1 MAGDLKGLTVTIGGN
16 TTGLGKALDAIK
28 TKTSGA
34 TKELKQID
42 RLLKMDPGNTDLLA
56 QKQTVLA
63 SKIAATKE
71 KLEVLKQAQE
81 QAAQAFAEGKISE
94 SDYRK
99 IERDVIAAQQ
109 ELRKLEQDAE
119 KTGEALNSSGKKGA
133 EGAKKTAEAEKDV
146 GNEAKTAEGKVSS
159 FGDVLKGTLAAQ
171 VIVNGARAI
180 ARGIKSIFTGVSE
193 SAQGLGELSD
203 NAEKVAMSAET
214 LQSWQYAAKMVGFEN
229 EQLVKTMEKQQKA
242 FSNAK
247 TGSQSLIDSYAAIG
261 VDISKIN
268 RSEDAFEVTISA
280 LAECHDETLRN
291 AIANDIF
298 GKSYADL
305 APLLNMGADGISKM
319 RQEAY
324 DLGLVV
330 SNDAVAAG
338 DEFADTIDTIG
349 MQVDTAKAKLVS
361 GMVPAL
367 QQYSK
372 ALEKSLSSDKTQ
384 KQLEKTGEAIGELSA
399 KALGVASKALPILG
413 DTFAFVTQNGKE
425 LAVAAAAAVVA
436 IKGFSIVSKAK
447 YLVAGLTASIRG
459 LNAAI
464 ASNPIGAALT
474 AVAALISML
483 AALKIAADEAREE
496 QDALA
501 ESFRNAADSA
511 AESQRKRAEAAQSIQ
526 GEFDHYRDLV
536 SELDSIVDAN
546 GRVKEGY
553 EDRAAYITGELSGA
567 TDTEIEIIDGTIQK
581 YDELAASIDAV
592 LMKKQAEAY
601 LSANQGNYDSAKA
614 EISSMETDEDG
625 NYAAGSQ
632 AAAEQTRQ
640 TYNRA
645 KQLQAE
651 LDVLRNSYNQVEADF
666 TNGLISEAEA
676 TAKKN
681 DIFMQISNKMTEI
694 SAELGTDLG
703 LEEFDQYVADTKQI
717 ADDAAYAYDQNK
729 AIIEQ
734 YEGVQSAVWADDAEA
749 IGAAIETASNAQ
761 MTAANATLSSLEMQ
775 RDAAIEEYNQY
786 LEWSQQEGSSV
797 TGEEVAAKREA
808 AVQATLE
815 TYKKMIADSDNYT
828 QEELDSAKNNLEN
841 QLTELT
847 GKSQDEIAKMI
858 QETEADAR
866 QAGEHYVN
874 GVVAGVSGNS
884 DSAYRAGYNL
894 GKDLDQGFRDGTEVA
909 SPSKVARRSAAWYP
923 IGAALGIDD
932 EADKPVNAAKRMA
945 ERINNAMSGGM
956 SVPVLDFG
964 AWGGNLN
971 RYQQTTISGL
981 PTDLSGI
988 FDRLERIRASVDR
1001 IDPCINMDGQ
1011 RVSGM
1016 IAGYTDADLG
1026 RRAAAAE
1033 RGKLA

>member
-16 TTGLGKALDAIK
+16 TTELGKALDSIK
-28 TKTSGA
+28 TKTADAS
-34 TKELKQID
+34 KELTQIN

-133 EGAKKTAEAEKDV
+133 EGAKKTADAERDV
-146 GNEAKTAEGKVSS
+146 GNEAKAAEGKVSS
-159 FGDVLKGTLAAQ
+159 FGDVLKGTLAASA
-171 VIVNGARAI
+171 IINGAKAI
-180 ARGIKSIFTGVSE
+180 ARGIKSIFTGVGE
-193 SAQGLGELSD
+193 SAQALGELSD
-203 NAEKVAMSAET
+203 NSEKVAMSAET

-268 RSEDAFEVTISA
+268 RSEDAFEVTINA

-338 DEFADTIDTIG
+338 DELADTFDTIG
-349 MQVDTAKAKLVS
+349 MQVDTAKAKLVA

-367 QQYSK
+367 QTYSK
-372 ALEKSLSSDKTQ
+372 ELEKSLSSEKTQ
-384 KQLEKTGEAIGELSA
+384 KQLEKTGKAIGELSA

-425 LAVAAAAAVVA
+425 LAVAAAAAAVA
-436 IKGFSIVSKAK
+436 IKGFSIASKAK
-447 YLVAGLTASIRG
+447 SLVAGLTASVRG

-474 AVAALISML
+474 AVAALISIL
-483 AALKIAADEAREE
+483 ATFKIAADEARKE

-511 AESQRKRAEAAQSIQ
+511 TESQRKRAEAAQSIQ

-553 EDRAAYITGELSGA
+553 EDRAAYIAGELSNA
-567 TDTEIEIIDGTIQK
+567 TGTEIDLIDGTIQK
-581 YDELAASIDAV
+581 YAELAASIDAV

-601 LSANQGNYDSAKA
+601 LSSNQGNYDSAK
-614 EISSMETDEDG
+614 ESVNSMEMDDAG
-625 NYAAGSQ
+625 NYAVGSQ

-640 TYNRA
+640 NFNKA
-645 KQLQAE
+645 KELLGQLKQLHQE
-651 LDVLRNSYNQVEADF
+651 YDQVSVDLA
-666 TNGLISEAEA
+666 NGLISEADANNKLIDLANQMQEIGNQLGGSADVDKAEA
-676 TAKKN
+676 YIAQQKK
-681 DIFMQISNKMTEI
+681 
-694 SAELGTDLG
+694 
-703 LEEFDQYVADTKQI
+703 I

-775 RDAAIEEYNQY
+775 RDAAIDEYNQY

-815 TYKKMIADSDNYT
+815 TYKKMIADSDQYT
-828 QEELDSAKNNLEN
+828 QEELDTAKQNLEN

-847 GKSQDEIAKMI
+847 GQTQDEIAKMI
-858 QETEADAR
+858 QKTEADAR
-866 QAGEHYVN
+866 QAGGNYVS
-874 GVVAGVSGNS
+874 GVVEGVSRNS
-884 DSAYRAGYNL
+884 HSAYRAGYNL
-894 GKDLDQGFRDGTEVA
+894 GKDLDQGFRDGTEIN

-923 IGAALGIDD
+923 IGTALGIDD

-945 ERINNAMSGGM
+945 ERINNVMSGGM

-1016 IAGYTDADLG
+1016 LAGYTDADLG

>member
-1 MAGDLKGLTVTIGGN
+1 
-16 TTGLGKALDAIK
+16 
-28 TKTSGA
+28 
-34 TKELKQID
+34 
-42 RLLKMDPGNTDLLA
+42 
-56 QKQTVLA
+56 
-63 SKIAATKE
+63 
-71 KLEVLKQAQE
+71 
-81 QAAQAFAEGKISE
+81 
-94 SDYRK
+94 
-99 IERDVIAAQQ
+99 
-109 ELRKLEQDAE
+109 
-119 KTGEALNSSGKKGA
+119 
-133 EGAKKTAEAEKDV
+133 
-146 GNEAKTAEGKVSS
+146 
-159 FGDVLKGTLAAQ
+159 
-171 VIVNGARAI
+171 
-180 ARGIKSIFTGVSE
+180 
-193 SAQGLGELSD
+193 
-203 NAEKVAMSAET
+203 
-214 LQSWQYAAKMVGFEN
+214 
-229 EQLVKTMEKQQKA
+229 
-242 FSNAK
+242 
-247 TGSQSLIDSYAAIG
+247 
-261 VDISKIN
+261 
-268 RSEDAFEVTISA
+268 
-280 LAECHDETLRN
+280 
-291 AIANDIF
+291 
-298 GKSYADL
+298 
-305 APLLNMGADGISKM
+305 MGADGISKM

-349 MQVDTAKAKLVS
+349 MQVDTAKAKLVA

-372 ALEKSLSSDKTQ
+372 ELEKSLSSEKTQ
-384 KQLEKTGEAIGELSA
+384 KQLEKTGKAIGDISA
-399 KALGVASKALPILG
+399 KALAVASKALPVLG
-413 DTFAFVTQNGKE
+413 NTFAFVTKNGKE
-425 LAVAAAAAVVA
+425 LAIAAGAAVVA

-447 YLVAGLTASIRG
+447 SLVAGLTASVRG
-459 LNAAI
+459 LNAAF
-464 ASNPIGAALT
+464 ASNPIGLVLS
-474 AVAALISML
+474 AVATLITIL
-483 AALKIAADEAREE
+483 ATLDIAVETSREKQE
-496 QDALA
+496 ALA
-501 ESFRNAADSA
+501 DSFRDAADSA
-511 AESQRKRAEAAQSIQ
+511 LEAQRKRAQAAQQIQ

-536 SELDSIVDAN
+536 SELDSVVDAN

-553 EDRAAYITGELSGA
+553 EDRAAYITGELSNA
-567 TDTEIEIIDGTIQK
+567 TGTEIELIDGTIQK

-601 LSANQGNYDSAKA
+601 LSSNQGNYDSAK
-614 EISSMETDEDG
+614 ESVNSMEMDDEG
-625 NYAAGSQ
+625 NYIAGSQ
-632 AAAEQTRQ
+632 AAAEATLAR
-640 TYNRA
+640 YNFVKDQYA
-645 KQLQAE
+645 LLAE
-651 LDVLRNSYNQVEADF
+651 NMEKRNKIEQDYE
-666 TNGLISEAEA
+666 NGLITYEQEREALAPLLSEYVEIASKVDEDLAHGTFEDA
-676 TAKKN
+676 TEYL
-681 DIFMQISNKMTEI
+681 NK
-694 SAELGTDLG
+694 
-703 LEEFDQYVADTKQI
+703 TKEI

-749 IGAAIETASNAQ
+749 VAGALETATNAQ
-761 MTAANATLSSLEMQ
+761 MTAANATLSSLERQ
-775 RDAAIEEYNQY
+775 RDAAVEEYNQY

-828 QEELDSAKNNLEN
+828 QEELDSAKQNLEN

-866 QAGEHYVN
+866 QAGGHYVS
-874 GVVAGVSGNS
+874 GVVEGVERNS
-884 DSAYRAGYNL
+884 HSAYRAGYNL
-894 GKDLDQGFRDGTEVA
+894 GKDLDQGFRDGTETR

-932 EADKPVNAAKRMA
+932 EAEKPVNAAKRMA
-945 ERINNAMSGGM
+945 EKINNVMSGGI

-1016 IAGYTDADLG
+1016 LAGYTDADLG